1 MRSFHWIRKRT
12 HYYMEL
18 KFTEA
23 HCYCWPLSAA
33 GWTIFATTSSSAA
46 HQSTAQYT
54 GAHSTLHLV
63 QMCPVGQTKNI
74 KMSAGP
80 QLELTLQL
88 WVSGGEGWLTI
99 YFLSSWGATWPASPT
114 TGEVISWQVSKWVI
128 LRCLQGQLSTVREWD
143 ETVGGTL
150 PPSGGGNIE
159 CLPAVPVRYQGR
171 EVFKP
176 EEV

>member
-12 HYYMEL
+12 HYYIEL

-33 GWTIFATTSSSAA
+33 GWTIFATTSSCPA

-54 GAHSTLHLV
+54 GAHSTPPGTDV
-63 QMCPVGQTKNI
+63 SSRANKEYQNVSRSTVGVDPPT
-74 KMSAGP
+74 MSVGRWG
-80 QLELTLQL
+80 LTYNL
-88 WVSGGEGWLTI
+88 
-99 YFLSSWGATWPASPT
+99 YLSSWGATWPASPT

>member
-54 GAHSTLHLV
+54 GAHSTPPGTDVSSRANKEYQNVSRSTVGVDPPTMSVGRWGLTYNLYFIIMGSNLTSIAHHRWGHL
-63 QMCPVGQTKNI
+63 
-74 KMSAGP
+74 
-80 QLELTLQL
+80 LTSQ
-88 WVSGGEGWLTI
+88 
-99 YFLSSWGATWPASPT
+99 
-114 TGEVISWQVSKWVI
+114 QVSNSEM
-128 LRCLQGQLSTVREWD
+128 STGPTVNCPRVRWNCWWNSS
-143 ETVGGTL
+143 TFRRRKYWMSTSGSSPL
-150 PPSGGGNIE
+150 P
-159 CLPAVPVRYQGR
+159 R
-171 EVFKP
+171 ERSL
-176 EEV
+176 